1 MGVSKRFGKTNCQN
15 MYITL
20 LIIPY
25 NQLWNKI
32 IFDYCGL
39 FLKNDQC
46 RDKIFL
52 FDCMV
57 FFSAKHINIFHSIK
71 NGGGTN
77 ATQQCW

>member
-1 MGVSKRFGKTNCQN
+1 MGVSKRFGKTNCQKHVHN
-15 MYITL
+15 IIDHTL
-20 LIIPY
+20 
-25 NQLWNKI
+25 QSTMKKI
-32 IFDYCGL
+32 ISDYCGL

-57 FFSAKHINIFHSIK
+57 FFSAKYINIFHSIK